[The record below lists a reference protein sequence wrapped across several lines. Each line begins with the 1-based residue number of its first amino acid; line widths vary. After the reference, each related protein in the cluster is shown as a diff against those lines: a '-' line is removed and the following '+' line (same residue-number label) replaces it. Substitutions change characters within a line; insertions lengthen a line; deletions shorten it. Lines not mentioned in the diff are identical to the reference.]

1 MKCFC
6 CKDGNLTNFACN
18 ECQNI
23 ICFKCINE
31 LQNNIDTQKIK
42 ICNTCVTKS
51 KYKNYINLVTPE
63 LKRDL
68 EQGILTKCE
77 FCLNIWDGYA
87 QCDCDERFECMNMQ
101 ENKNYNSYINYLPN
115 FSKFINFEL
124 YPKDTIID
132 VKYDKCASEMV

>member
-6 CKDGNLTNFACN
+6 CQDGNLTNFACN

-31 LQNNIDTQKIK
+31 LKNNIDTQKIK
-42 ICNTCVTKS
+42 ICNTCVTKP
-51 KYKNYINLVTPE
+51 KYKKYINLETPE

-68 EQGILTKCE
+68 EQG
-77 FCLNIWDGYA
+77 LNIWDGCA
-87 QCDCDERFECMNMQ
+87 QCDCDERYECMNMQ
-101 ENKNYNSYINYLPN
+101 ENKNYNSYMNYLPN

-124 YPKDTIID
+124 YPKDTVID
-132 VKYDKCASEMV
+132 IKTDSCASEMV

>member
-31 LQNNIDTQKIK
+31 LKNNIDTPKIK

-87 QCDCDERFECMNMQ
+87 QCDCDERFECMNMK
-101 ENKNYNSYINYLPN
+101 ENKNYNSYMNYLPN

-124 YPKDTIID
+124 YPKDTVID
-132 VKYDKCASEMV
+132 IKTDSCASEMV

>member
-1 MKCFC
+1 MKNNNNGLF
-6 CKDGNLTNFACN
+6 NFALGLM
-18 ECQNI
+18 
-23 ICFKCINE
+23 FGAF
-31 LQNNIDTQKIK
+31 
-42 ICNTCVTKS
+42 VG
-51 KYKNYINLVTPE
+51 YITGLLNAEKTGSE

-132 VKYDKCASEMV
+132 VKSDKCASEMV